1 MVYDESLV
9 QLMSSLDSGVY
20 FVGPTRKITF
30 WNKAAELLT
39 GYSCERVM
47 GSCCSENILRHI
59 TADGV
64 ELCLHGCPLAGTIV
78 DGKVR
83 QTQVYMH
90 HRDGHRLPITVWA
103 APLTDESGTT
113 IGAIEMFSDQGDRT
127 VLLNELEKLRHEV
140 LTDPLTGLGNRRYL
154 QIITQTRMEA
164 VDSGGEGFGLLMA
177 DIDHFKRVND
187 LHGHN
192 VGDRVLKMVART
204 LGSAVRPL
212 DAAARWGGEEFILI
226 CPDVAPGSL
235 AEIAERLRMMV
246 EHSWVELEGKDIL
259 AVTIS
264 VGATRA
270 QKGDSLDSIVARA
283 DACLYEAK
291 NGGRNRFVVDEV
303 LNDWSEQIRPK
314 V

>member
-1 MVYDESLV
+1 MVYDKSLV
-9 QLMSSLDSGVY
+9 QLMSRLDSGVY
-20 FVGPTRKITF
+20 FVDPNRKITF

-39 GYSCERVM
+39 GYSSERVM
-47 GSCCSENILRHI
+47 GSCCSENLLRHI

-90 HRDGHRLPITVWA
+90 HKDGHRLPITVWA
-103 APLTDESGTT
+103 APLTDEGGRT
-113 IGAIEMFSDQGDRT
+113 IGAIEMFTDQGDRR
-127 VLLNELEKLRHEV
+127 VLLQELEKLRHEV
-140 LTDPLTGLGNRRYL
+140 LTDPLTGLGNRRFL
-154 QIITQTRMEA
+154 QIITETRMEA
-164 VDSGGEGFGLLMA
+164 VEKGSDGFGLLMA
-177 DIDHFKRVND
+177 DIDHFKKVND
-187 LHGHN
+187 IHGHN
-192 VGDRVLKMVART
+192 VGDRVLKMVAKT

-226 CPDVAPGSL
+226 CPNAAPGSL

-259 AVTIS
+259 SVTIS

-270 QKGDSLDSIVARA
+270 RRGDCLESIVARA
-283 DACLYEAK
+283 DACLYKAK
-291 NGGRNRFVVDEV
+291 EGGRNRFVVDED
-303 LNDWSEQIRPK
+303 LGEGLEQIRPK

>member
-1 MVYDESLV
+1 MVYDKSLV
-9 QLMSSLDSGVY
+9 QLMSRLDSGVY
-20 FVGPTRKITF
+20 FVDPDRKITF
-30 WNKAAELLT
+30 WNKAAALLT
-39 GYSCERVM
+39 GYSDERVL

-64 ELCLHGCPLAGTIV
+64 ELCLHGCPLAGTIA

-103 APLTDESGTT
+103 APLTS
-113 IGAIEMFSDQGDRT
+113 F
-127 VLLNELEKLRHEV
+127 
-140 LTDPLTGLGNRRYL
+140 GNRRYL
-154 QIITQTRMEA
+154 QIVAQTRMEA

-187 LHGHN
+187 IHGHN
-192 VGDRVLKMVART
+192 MGDRVLKMVAKT
-204 LGSAVRPL
+204 LGSVVRPL

-226 CPDVAPGSL
+226 CPNAAPGSL
-235 AEIAERLRMMV
+235 AEIAERLRVMV

-259 AVTIS
+259 SVTIS

-270 QKGDSLDSIVARA
+270 RRGDSLDSIVARA
-283 DACLYEAK
+283 DGCLYKAK
-291 NGGRNRFVVDEV
+291 EGGRNRFIVDEV
-303 LNDWSEQIRPK
+303 VD
-314 V
+314 

>member
-1 MVYDESLV
+1 
-9 QLMSSLDSGVY
+9 MSSLDSGVY
-20 FVGPTRKITF
+20 FVDPRRKITF

-39 GYSCERVM
+39 GYSSERAI
-47 GSCCSENILRHI
+47 GSSCSENLLRHI

-64 ELCLHGCPLAGTIV
+64 ELCLHGCPLAGTIQ

-103 APLTDESGTT
+103 APLTDESGAT

-127 VLLNELEKLRHEV
+127 VLLKELEKLRHEV
-140 LTDPLTGLGNRRYL
+140 LTDPLTGLGNRRFL
-154 QIITQTRMEA
+154 HIITETRMEA
-164 VDSGGEGFGLLMA
+164 VEKGSDDFGLIMA
-177 DIDHFKRVND
+177 DIDHFKKVND
-187 LHGHN
+187 VHGHN
-192 VGDRVLKMVART
+192 VGDRVLKMVAAT

-226 CPDVAPGSL
+226 CPNAASGSL

-246 EHSWVELEGKDIL
+246 EHSWIELEDKAIL
-259 AVTIS
+259 SVTIS
-264 VGATRA
+264 LGATRA
-270 QKGDSLDSIVARA
+270 RKGDSLESIVARA

-291 NGGRNRFVVDEV
+291 NTGRNRYVIDEGS
-303 LNDWSEQIRPK
+303 DQIR
-314 V
+314 